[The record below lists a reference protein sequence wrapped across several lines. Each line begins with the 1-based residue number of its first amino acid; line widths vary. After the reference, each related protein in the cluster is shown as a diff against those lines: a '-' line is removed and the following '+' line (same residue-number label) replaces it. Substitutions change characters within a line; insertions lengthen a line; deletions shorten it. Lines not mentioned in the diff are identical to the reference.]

1 MKIGIYCNI
10 EKHMY
15 IEVDAPSAEK
25 AAQLN
30 REGAYKGLWAAA
42 AECTT
47 HTEQFNFAPQ
57 INYASAEGD

>member
-15 IEVDAPSAEK
+15 IEVEAPSAEK

-30 REGAYKGLWAAA
+30 KEGAYQGLWAAA
-42 AECTT
+42 SEYATY
-47 HTEQFNFAPQ
+47 TEQFNFSPQ
-57 INYASAEGD
+57 PDCPTVQGD